1 MCNKIF
7 SSKSE
12 NDQISTSIFGT
23 SSQISSKTT
32 ELKSSSS
39 KTKNV
44 QRRPTTYLP
53 DEEPTP
59 VVPRP
64 SVRAKRKFIGLMEL

>member
-1 MCNKIF
+1 MCNEIF

-32 ELKSSSS
+32 ELKSSS

-44 QRRPTTYLP
+44 QRRPTTYMP
-53 DEEPTP
+53 DEEPTS

-64 SVRAKRKFIGLMEL
+64 SVRAKRKFIGLM